1 MTTTLSAD
9 AILEIGQSFWK
20 AKALMSAVEL
30 DLFTMLASDGPLEID
45 AICERAGLHMRG
57 ARDFLDSLVAL
68 GLLQRDEEHRY
79 ANTCESDLFLDRRKA
94 TYSGGFLEMCND
106 RLYPAWTGL
115 TSALRTGKS
124 VHAADPGDFSRRVY
138 SDDSSRKVFLGGMT
152 GGARP
157 VARAIAERFPW
168 SPFRTVVDIGCAEGC
183 FLAEIAKQ
191 HQHIQG
197 VGFDL
202 PVVAASFAA
211 FVGESGLAD
220 RLSFHPGD
228 FRIDP
233 FPIADVIVFG
243 RVLHNWDVDT
253 RHILLAKARAA
264 LRPGGR
270 VLVYERLIDDER
282 RRNATAL
289 LSSLNMLVVTPDG
302 SEFTGSECAEW
313 MRAAGF
319 RDAYVEPLVAA
330 HGMVVGI
337 A

>member
-9 AILEIGQSFWK
+9 PILEIGQSFWK

-30 DLFTMLASDGPLEID
+30 DLFTVLASEGPLGVD
-45 AICERAGLHMRG
+45 AICQRAGLHARG
-57 ARDFLDSLVAL
+57 ARDFLDALVAL
-68 GLLQRDEEHRY
+68 GLLQRDDAYRY
-79 ANTCESDLFLDRRKA
+79 ANTRETDCFLDRRKP

-106 RLYPAWTGL
+106 RLYPAWTAL
-115 TSALRTGKS
+115 TTALRTGKS
-124 VHAADPGDFSRRVY
+124 VHGADPIDFNQRVYTDASSRRG
-138 SDDSSRKVFLGGMT
+138 FLGGMT

-157 VARAIAERFPW
+157 VARAIARQFPW
-168 SPFRTVVDIGCAEGC
+168 SECRTVVDVGCAEGC

-191 HQHIQG
+191 HQHIEG
-197 VGFDL
+197 IGFDL
-202 PVVAASFAA
+202 PIIAEPFAA
-211 FVGESGLAD
+211 FVNASGLSN
-220 RLSFHPGD
+220 RLSFHAGD
-228 FRIDP
+228 FRNDP
-233 FPIADVIVFG
+233 FPVADVIVFG
-243 RVLHNWDVDT
+243 RVLHNWDLDT
-253 RHILLAKARAA
+253 RHLLLAKARAA

-313 MRAAGF
+313 MHAAGF
-319 RDAYVEPLVAA
+319 RDVYVEALVAA

-337 A
+337 S

>member
-1 MTTTLSAD
+1 MTTLSAD
-9 AILEIGQSFWK
+9 PILEIGQSFWK

-30 DLFTMLASDGPLEID
+30 DLFTVLASDGPLGVD
-45 AICERAGLHMRG
+45 AICQRAGLHARG
-57 ARDFLDSLVAL
+57 ARDFLDALVAL

-79 ANTCESDLFLDRRKA
+79 ANTCETDCYLDRRKP

-115 TSALRTGKS
+115 TTALRTGQS
-124 VHAADPGDFSRRVY
+124 VHGGAPGDFNQRVYTDDTSRR
-138 SDDSSRKVFLGGMT
+138 VFLGGMT

-157 VARAIAERFPW
+157 AARAIADKFPW
-168 SPFRTVVDIGCAEGC
+168 SQCRTVVDIGCAEGC

-191 HQHIQG
+191 HQHIEG

-202 PVVAASFAA
+202 PVIAASFAA
-211 FVGESGLAD
+211 FVAASGLTD
-220 RLSFHPGD
+220 RVSFHAGD

-243 RVLHNWDVDT
+243 RVLHNWNIDT

-270 VLVYERLIDDER
+270 VLVYERLIDDDR

-302 SEFTGSECAEW
+302 SEFTGTECAEW
-313 MRAAGF
+313 MHATGF
-319 RDAYVEPLVAA
+319 RDVYIEPLVAA